1 MEWGR
6 MPILPEMEDDQE
18 GKDVNQGVEG
28 SHSNGH
34 GKEMDKEGHMM
45 KIIEG
50 LQREA
55 KERRDDS
62 RKLMKVR
69 DRQKEIKLKIHA
81 ESGKNREET

>member
-1 MEWGR
+1 

-34 GKEMDKEGHMM
+34 GKEMDKEGCMM

-50 LQREA
+50 LKREA
-55 KERRDDS
+55 KER
-62 RKLMKVR
+62 
-69 DRQKEIKLKIHA
+69 
-81 ESGKNREET
+81 

>member
-1 MEWGR
+1 VCYEYNRGQNSRQSMPSMEWGR

-50 LQREA
+50 LQR
-55 KERRDDS
+55 
-62 RKLMKVR
+62 
-69 DRQKEIKLKIHA
+69 
-81 ESGKNREET
+81 

>member
-34 GKEMDKEGHMM
+34 GKEMDKEGRTM

-55 KERRDDS
+55 KERRADS
-62 RKLMKVR
+62 
-69 DRQKEIKLKIHA
+69 
-81 ESGKNREET
+81 

>member
-1 MEWGR
+1 VCSEHNRGQKSRQSTPSMEWGR
-6 MPILPEMEDDQE
+6 MPIILEMEDEQE

-55 KERRDDS
+55 KE
-62 RKLMKVR
+62 
-69 DRQKEIKLKIHA
+69 
-81 ESGKNREET
+81 

>member
-1 MEWGR
+1 VCSEYNRGQNSRQSMPSMEWGR
-6 MPILPEMEDDQE
+6 MPTIPEMEDDQE

-45 KIIEG
+45 KIIEE

-55 KERRDDS
+55 KER
-62 RKLMKVR
+62 
-69 DRQKEIKLKIHA
+69 
-81 ESGKNREET
+81 